1 MFVSSGT
8 AEQRNCTAGIA
19 EPVLMASRY
28 IHVHARVH
36 INGGAANLRIDVT
49 VMTTAAGTEC

>member
-1 MFVSSGT
+1 
-8 AEQRNCTAGIA
+8 
-19 EPVLMASRY
+19 MASRY